1 MKSYTASSAAAEGV
15 GARRSATKSM
25 IVVSVSCP
33 TAEITGTEQSN
44 TALAT
49 ASSLN
54 AQRSSMLP
62 PPRPTIM
69 TSTFSASSA
78 WIPFTIL
85 SEAPSPCTSAG
96 YRMICTKGFL
106 RFVILMMSL
115 TAAPVGAVTT
125 PTAGYTLGSSAC
137 TPVQTFPFPAVLSSK
152 VQSVHTEVL
161 HRPARFFLHTTDIF
175 HLLHRHPPHRVQ

>member
-15 GARRSATKSM
+15 GARRSATKSI

-85 SEAPSPCTSAG
+85 SAAPSPCTSAG

-125 PTAGYTLGSSAC
+125 PSRRIYFGIFCLYSGANIPISCSS
-137 TPVQTFPFPAVLSSK
+137 FFKSSK
-152 VQSVHTEVL
+152 RSYRSPTPS
-161 HRPARFFLHTTDIF
+161 RTIFLAYNWYF
-175 HLLHRHPPHRVQ
+175 PSLA